1 MAIETNLTI
10 RNKYIDL
17 DLEDCVLPQYLSKQF
32 AKFLEKNTV
41 PNMVFTG
48 NIWEPKTIIAN
59 ALAKEV
65 GARILAVDF
74 NKEPK
79 SKTMK
84 PGERSLTI
92 LRLLLKKHTAEGN
105 KKVFIIEDLKKFP
118 RKCYAELFEL
128 IANEHYHHFIFYS
141 DDKALTQHIKYYPQI
156 SFDFKIDHSPL
167 EEEAYWDQCQNLV
180 NKFKK
185 NKNISE
191 LKLIIKTTYFFWLSL
206 LGRET
211 LDSLRKELEIISLNP
226 VKETIKLNPVKRP
239 IRLYPPVKIPQRK
252 NLK

>member
-1 MAIETNLTI
+1 MAIETNLAI

-32 AKFLEKNTV
+32 AKSLAQNTL

-65 GARILAVDF
+65 GASLLAVNF

-79 SKTMK
+79 IKTMQ
-84 PGERSLTI
+84 PGERSLTV
-92 LRLLLKKHTAEGN
+92 LRMLLRKHTAEDN
-105 KKVFIIEDLKKFP
+105 KKVFIIEDLKNFP
-118 RKCYAELFEL
+118 RKCYGELFKL
-128 IANEHYHHFIFYS
+128 IDDETFHHFIFYS
-141 DDKALTQHIKYYPQI
+141 NDKAVNQHIKYYPQI
-156 SFDFKIDHSPL
+156 SFEFKIDHSEL
-167 EEEAYWDQCQNLV
+167 EEEGYWEQCQNLL

-185 NKNISE
+185 TKNISE

-211 LDSLRKELEIISLNP
+211 LNSLRKELEIISLNP
-226 VKETIKLNPVKRP
+226 VKEPIKLNPVKRP

-252 NLK
+252 NVK